1 MASGFREA
9 IPKFGGADLEVTNLS
24 VSYLVQQTKFNALDS
39 VSLSAT
45 RGSAVGVVGESGCGK
60 STFAWSI
67 LRSLPHNAQVEGG
80 EVLLDGVDILS
91 MSEEDFGSKIRWKEL
106 ALIPQASMNMFN
118 PVFSIDEQIAETIS
132 VHLGLSIKE
141 SRERAKSLLRS
152 VGIDLRPN
160 GLYPHQLSGGMKQRA
175 AIAMALA
182 LSPKILVADEPTTAL
197 DVIVQCQIMTLL
209 DDLRRNTAMTL
220 VLISHDVSLIT
231 QYTDTVVVMYAGRV
245 VEAASTKELIKK
257 PLHPYT
263 SALLKSIPSI
273 RGPKIRLKGIPGSPP
288 NLSMNI
294 QGCRFAAR
302 CAFVQEEC
310 RLREPPLE
318 EVESNHFVACFMWYK
333 LVEPRNL

>member
-1 MASGFREA
+1 MASGFRDA
-9 IPKFGGADLEVTNLS
+9 IERTGGADLKVDNLS
-24 VSYLVQQTKFNALDS
+24 VSYLVQRTKFNALDS
-39 VSLSAT
+39 ASLRAS
-45 RGSAVGVVGESGCGK
+45 RGSAVGIVGESGCGK

-67 LRSLPHNAQVEGG
+67 LRSLPSNARIEGG
-80 EVLLDGVDILS
+80 EVMLDGVDILS
-91 MSEEDFGSKIRWKEL
+91 MSEEEFDARIRWKEL

-118 PVFSIDEQIAETIS
+118 PVFSVDEQIAETIS
-132 VHLGLSIKE
+132 VHSNISIKE
-141 SRERAKSLLRS
+141 SREKARSLLNS

-209 DDLRRNTAMTL
+209 DAIRKKTAMTL
-220 VLISHDVSLIT
+220 VLISHDISLVS
-231 QYTDTVVVMYAGRV
+231 QYTDTIVIMYAGRV
-245 VEAASTKELIKK
+245 VESASTKELIKN

-273 RGPKIRLKGIPGSPP
+273 KGPRKHLKGIPGSPP
-288 NLSMNI
+288 NLSLST

-318 EVESNHFVACFMWYK
+318 EVKPNHYTACFMWYK
-333 LVEPRNL
+333 LSEPRNV